1 MATIA
6 PEPIDPPSLD
16 PKISSSPTYD
26 EVAAKVERLVGS
38 DPTPRKYLDVVEHL
52 TAEEVDILMTGV
64 EKIEPISNEEE
75 AKAYTT
81 GAVRTLVSDECIEY
95 LRLASNAAVDASN
108 EIERVFVD
116 LQLKI
121 AQIDLIHHSG
131 FQDELIEH
139 QRTYRRVLIESRDLA
154 TDLAIHGDRFDLL
167 IIPFCRDE
175 NIPTEVRRTIINGFI
190 SDMEKAQKDAREVED
205 RFDELRISFTSFV
218 AKFTTWAE
226 EREGQLNEQI
236 KQVLEE
242 LEDLNEQLQSHVNG
256 LLLTAGVMGV
266 STVVFGLAFAFGPIG
281 FFIAIG
287 GWIATGV
294 AGAAATAAL
303 AVKKTRVER
312 QIREKEAERE
322 SLEVELQAIQQARTR
337 LVDLGHHKLDVF
349 RDNVNVLKSVW
360 SNVAVDARLIAGW
373 LEGSLIFVEWPEAM
387 ESSLVAGNSVYKT
400 MAGYLKDY
408 ARGITSPAGT
418 V

>member
-1 MATIA
+1 MAAIA
-6 PEPIDPPSLD
+6 PTSITQSLN
-16 PKISSSPTYD
+16 PKTSPPTYD
-26 EVAAKVERLVGS
+26 EVAAKVDRLVGN

-52 TAEEVDILMTGV
+52 TAEEIDILMTGV
-64 EKIEPISNEEE
+64 EKIEPIANDEE

-81 GAVRTLVSDECIEY
+81 GAVRTLVSDECIDY

-131 FQDELIEH
+131 FQGELIEH
-139 QRTYRRVLIESRDLA
+139 QRTYRRILTESRDLA

-175 NIPTEVRRTIINGFI
+175 TIPTDVRKGIINGFI
-190 SDMEKAQKDAREVED
+190 SDMEKAQRDAREVED

-218 AKFTTWAE
+218 AKFTTWA
-226 EREGQLNEQI
+226 RDKEQELSEQF
-236 KQVLEE
+236 KQVLDE
-242 LEDLNEQLQSHVNG
+242 LEELNEQLQSHING
-256 LLLTAGVMGV
+256 LLVTAGVMGGA
-266 STVVFGLAFAFGPIG
+266 TLVFSLAFAFGPIG

-287 GWIATGV
+287 GLIATGV

-303 AVKKTRVER
+303 LVKKTRVER
-312 QIREKEAERE
+312 EIREKEAERDR
-322 SLEVELQAIQQARTR
+322 LEGELEAIQQARTR
-337 LVDLGHHKLDVF
+337 LVDLGHHRLDVF

-360 SNVAVDARLIAGW
+360 TNVAVDARIIAGW
-373 LEGSLIFVEWPEAM
+373 LDGSLVFVEWPPAM

-408 ARGITSPAGT
+408 ARGVST
-418 V
+418 

>member
-139 QRTYRRVLIESRDLA
+139 QRVSYSGR
-154 TDLAIHGDRFDLL
+154 
-167 IIPFCRDE
+167 E
-175 NIPTEVRRTIINGFI
+175 N
-190 SDMEKAQKDAREVED
+190 AC
-205 RFDELRISFTSFV
+205 
-218 AKFTTWAE
+218 
-226 EREGQLNEQI
+226 
-236 KQVLEE
+236 
-242 LEDLNEQLQSHVNG
+242 
-256 LLLTAGVMGV
+256 
-266 STVVFGLAFAFGPIG
+266 
-281 FFIAIG
+281 
-287 GWIATGV
+287 
-294 AGAAATAAL
+294 
-303 AVKKTRVER
+303 
-312 QIREKEAERE
+312 
-322 SLEVELQAIQQARTR
+322 
-337 LVDLGHHKLDVF
+337 
-349 RDNVNVLKSVW
+349 
-360 SNVAVDARLIAGW
+360 
-373 LEGSLIFVEWPEAM
+373 
-387 ESSLVAGNSVYKT
+387 
-400 MAGYLKDY
+400 
-408 ARGITSPAGT
+408 
-418 V
+418 